1 MSQIDAILAGE
12 VGLNALYLA
21 FILAIAVAIT
31 IVGFGLIYWSTKHPE
46 EGDSHALAKYEKHWT
61 IIILVIFIAFSL
73 STILF
78 LPYPYAHSNVHP
90 NMVVD
95 VTGQQFAWT
104 LCTAPYWAN
113 ASTSLNN
120 THCYPNSNVTY
131 VKIAAGDTVLFNV
144 TSHDVTHGFGVYQ
157 CANPSCSSAS
167 LMAQVQV
174 MPDFYNSILVTFK
187 TAGIYYI
194 RCLEFCGFGHYTMIS
209 ELNVTST

>member
-1 MSQIDAILAGE
+1 LSQIDAILAGE

-21 FILAIAVAIT
+21 FILALAVAIT
-31 IVGFGLIYWSTKHPE
+31 TVAFVMVYWSTKHPE
-46 EGDSHALAKYEKHWT
+46 QGDSHGLAKYEKHWT
-61 IIILVIFIAFSL
+61 IIILAIFIAFAV
-73 STILF
+73 STTPF
-78 LPYPYAHSNVHP
+78 LPYPYAHQGVTP
-90 NMVVD
+90 NMVID

-104 LCTAPYWAN
+104 LCNAPNWAN

-120 THCYPNSNVTY
+120 PACYPNKNVTY
-131 VKIAAGDTVLFNV
+131 IPVRAGDTVLFNV

-157 CANPSCSSAS
+157 CTDPSCSTAS
-167 LMAQVQV
+167 LLAQVQV
-174 MPDFYNSILVTFK
+174 MPGFYNSILVTFK